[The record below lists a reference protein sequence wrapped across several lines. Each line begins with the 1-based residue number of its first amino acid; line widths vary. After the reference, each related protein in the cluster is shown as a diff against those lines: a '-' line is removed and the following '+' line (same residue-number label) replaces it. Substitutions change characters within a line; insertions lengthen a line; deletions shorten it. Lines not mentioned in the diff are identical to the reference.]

1 MCEIPRSF
9 LISTIKNNPAVHIPE
24 YAKNNDHTFLIK
36 NFRGR
41 IIDKRILSNCIHLL
55 THSPKMNTQVP
66 FSSPPLIIFK
76 PSAFLAKN
84 DLLLSL

>member
-1 MCEIPRSF
+1 MCEIPRLF
-9 LISTIKNNPAVHIPE
+9 LISTIKNNPAVHTPE

-41 IIDKRILSNCIHLL
+41 IIDKRILSNCTHLL

-66 FSSPPLIIFK
+66 F
-76 PSAFLAKN
+76 PSAPQIAF
-84 DLLLSL
+84 

>member
-1 MCEIPRSF
+1 MCEIPRLF

-41 IIDKRILSNCIHLL
+41 IIDKRILSNCTHLL

-66 FSSPPLIIFK
+66 FSSTPQIVF
-76 PSAFLAKN
+76 
-84 DLLLSL
+84 